1 MIERRFAPLRT
12 VGKIPS
18 GLVIRD
24 TNQHEVSPAWAH

>member
-1 MIERRFAPLRT
+1 MTERRFASPWT

-24 TNQHEVSPAWAH
+24 ANQHEVSAA